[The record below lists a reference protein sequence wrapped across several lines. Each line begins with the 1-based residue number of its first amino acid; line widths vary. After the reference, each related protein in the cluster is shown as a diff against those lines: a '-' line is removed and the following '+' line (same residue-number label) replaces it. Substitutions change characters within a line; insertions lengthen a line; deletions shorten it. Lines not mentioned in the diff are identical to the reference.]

1 MARVS
6 PLAGF
11 AFPAAREL
19 RLAEVPFL
27 TQLAVRAKKLEAD
40 SLALGP
46 DEWLVV
52 GPPDTAAELTAR
64 LDSVESIVDVSAAR
78 TTIAVDGGRA
88 RDLLAHG
95 CALDLDPRVFPV
107 GRCAQT
113 LLAHVPVIVVA
124 TETGFRVMVRASY
137 ARHLAQWLADAATE
151 YVSGVEQ

>member
-27 TQLAVRAKKLEAD
+27 TQLDVRAKELDGDA
-40 SLALGP
+40 LPLGP
-46 DEWLVV
+46 DEWLAV
-52 GPPDTAAELTAR
+52 GPPDTASELISRFQGAQ
-64 LDSVESIVDVSAAR
+64 SVVDVSAAR
-78 TTIAVDGGRA
+78 TTIAVDGARA

-124 TETGFRVMVRASY
+124 TDTGFRVMVRASY
-137 ARHLAQWLADAATE
+137 AHHLAQWLVDAATE
-151 YVSGVEQ
+151 YVSGDR